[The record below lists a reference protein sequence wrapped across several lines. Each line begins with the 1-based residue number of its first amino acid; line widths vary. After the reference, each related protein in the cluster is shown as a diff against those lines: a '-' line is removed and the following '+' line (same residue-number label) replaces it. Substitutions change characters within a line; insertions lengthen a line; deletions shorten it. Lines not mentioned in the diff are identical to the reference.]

1 MALVFKKIE
10 SKHTCGFKYQQRMA
24 WALALKEQ
32 EELAA
37 EMALDEVA
45 LANSMAIKCLETN
58 FVECDY

>member
-1 MALVFKKIE
+1 M
-10 SKHTCGFKYQQRMA
+10 
-24 WALALKEQ
+24 ALALKEQ

-58 FVECDY
+58 IYFKQLGPKIELSIF

>member
-1 MALVFKKIE
+1 M
-10 SKHTCGFKYQQRMA
+10 
-24 WALALKEQ
+24 ALALKEQ

-58 FVECDY
+58 FLECDY